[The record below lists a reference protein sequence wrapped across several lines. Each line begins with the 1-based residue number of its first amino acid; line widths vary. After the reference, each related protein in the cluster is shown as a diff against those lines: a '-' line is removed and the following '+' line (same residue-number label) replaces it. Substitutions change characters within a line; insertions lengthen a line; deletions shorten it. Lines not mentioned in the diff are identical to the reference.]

1 MFKRIIDSLKL
12 WHQNHV
18 QNKIVLKEKQV
29 KDIISSLDSK
39 GEEVGLTEQDVEEM
53 HELAFNFHSFFRMN
67 SNMNWQKSR
76 MLWLADGDTNLKFFH
91 GIMSN
96 RRRGNAIIFLT
107 TNGIQVE
114 GVENVCSHIFNHF
127 CNHIKALIV
136 DWPSVEKSYFQFLC
150 GMEGG
155 NLVRPF
161 SVEEVR
167 HVVWAEIKYDLIRI
181 MSEFHQ
187 TGQLSNGIN

>member
-29 KDIISSLDSK
+29 KDIISSLNSK
-39 GEEVGLTEQDVEEM
+39 GM
-53 HELAFNFHSFFRMN
+53 HELAFNFHSFSKMN

-76 MLWLADGDTNLKFFH
+76 ILWLADGDTNLKFFH

-107 TNGIQVE
+107 ANGIQVE
-114 GVENVCSHIFNHF
+114 GVENVRSHIFNHF
-127 CNHIKALIV
+127 GNHINALIV
-136 DWPSVEKSYFQFLC
+136 DWPSMEKYSF
-150 GMEGG
+150 
-155 NLVRPF
+155 
-161 SVEEVR
+161 
-167 HVVWAEIKYDLIRI
+167 
-181 MSEFHQ
+181 
-187 TGQLSNGIN
+187 